1 MTFDVAELLCCICLP
16 DEEMCYINDLE
27 VGKT

>member
-1 MTFDVAELLCCICLP
+1 MTFDVAELLCCACQP
-16 DEEMCYINDLE
+16 DEEMYYINDLE